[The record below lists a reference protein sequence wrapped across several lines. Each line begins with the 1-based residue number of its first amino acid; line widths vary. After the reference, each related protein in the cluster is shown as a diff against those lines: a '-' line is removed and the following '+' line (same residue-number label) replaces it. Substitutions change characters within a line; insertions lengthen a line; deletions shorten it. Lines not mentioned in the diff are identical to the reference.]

1 MRLFIQSQI
10 REYPLKLF
18 NVLPLALAVLLAACA
33 TTAPEKTEPK
43 IPELNDTLPKLTL
56 ESVLPKVSANEY
68 CNPAMDADVLYGAGY
83 KLYEAEDFKSAKSCF
98 AMAAPN
104 YTRAFCYLSTSTDQ
118 ETDRPKAERDRES
131 FNYIAYSAAQ
141 NDWCAEYGMYATY
154 WFGDKDIPQDKHL
167 AVRWLERSALHGN
180 PEPQQSLADAAE
192 ESGDLVKAYAWLK
205 VIDNTEDT
213 SQLDALKGKM
223 SPEQLAEGEQ
233 RFSELKARVTSKQV
247 MYDEARAEEVAIFS
261 AEIHFDI
268 PDLFKGMTTAERQA
282 FVKAAIA
289 KARDSGKFKLHYAVT
304 QYIIVSRLAQQRYP
318 GVDVLQN
325 PKLVVAINHVD
336 DGLEATAK
344 KSLAIMQ
351 KSYK

>member
-1 MRLFIQSQI
+1 M
-10 REYPLKLF
+10 
-18 NVLPLALAVLLAACA
+18 
-33 TTAPEKTEPK
+33 
-43 IPELNDTLPKLTL
+43 
-56 ESVLPKVSANEY
+56 
-68 CNPAMDADVLYGAGY
+68 
-83 KLYEAEDFKSAKSCF
+83 
-98 AMAAPN
+98 
-104 YTRAFCYLSTSTDQ
+104 
-118 ETDRPKAERDRES
+118 
-131 FNYIAYSAAQ
+131 
-141 NDWCAEYGMYATY
+141 
-154 WFGDKDIPQDKHL
+154 
-167 AVRWLERSALHGN
+167 
-180 PEPQQSLADAAE
+180 
-192 ESGDLVKAYAWLK
+192 KAYAWLK

-233 RFSELKARVTSKQV
+233 RFSELKASVTSKQV

-289 KARDSGKFKLHYAVT
+289 KARDSGKFDLHYAVT

-325 PKLVVAINHVD
+325 PKLVAAINHVN